1 MMSTSKIIIFNFPL
15 KMYRCLIK
23 KKKKLKPGNTDLI
36 VIKLIKVIMH

>member
-23 KKKKLKPGNTDLI
+23 KKLKPGNTDLI